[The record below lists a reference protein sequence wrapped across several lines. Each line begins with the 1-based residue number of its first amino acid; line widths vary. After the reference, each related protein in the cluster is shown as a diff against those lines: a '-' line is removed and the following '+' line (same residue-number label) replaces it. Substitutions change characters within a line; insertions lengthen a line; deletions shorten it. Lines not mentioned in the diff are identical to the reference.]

1 MYPNVIV
8 ENYAKIQVFPW
19 VDLWGANGVNLSFP
33 FVSDRDFIAVI
44 QHEPQLL
51 FHLSLQSFCNP
62 LIELISSTAA
72 ENGVLWN
79 HSAAV
84 LLITGSTLDPLY
96 LRLRETV
103 V

>member
-1 MYPNVIV
+1 MLKSKFSHGLVCEEQTECNV
-8 ENYAKIQVFPW
+8 
-19 VDLWGANGVNLSFP
+19 SFP

-44 QHEPQLL
+44 QREPQLL

-62 LIELISSTAA
+62 LIELISCTAA
-72 ENGVLWN
+72 ENSCETTVLPCFITR
-79 HSAAV
+79 